1 MKHILLLL
9 ACLHTLL
16 AYGQKHDYIWM
27 FSHAWGE
34 SLASELDFNYNPPL
48 SIPVEREMF
57 LNNTNASLGDKDGN
71 LLAYTNG
78 IWIANKLG
86 QMMENG
92 DSLNP
97 GAWADANKEYGYP
110 VPQGAFFLPMPN
122 SPDRYYLFH
131 MFIDLT
137 NDSAPLTKFYYTVV
151 DFNYNMGLG
160 KVLEKNVLLMEGD
173 WLLNFNHATA
183 VRHGNGRDWW
193 VILPHHMKPVYYRFL
208 LTPEGVSGPWEQSGI
223 GFKVPTENFYEYNY
237 GQRIFTLDGSKFADY
252 DQNNYLQ
259 LFDFDRCT
267 GLLGNPVLID
277 HTITAN
283 GPSTVAQGVAFSPS
297 GRFLYISRFKDF
309 NEPDADIELVQYD
322 TEANDI
328 NASETILAS
337 CFSPVPYTCG
347 MSNMLLGPD
356 GKIYIADYDSMAFD
370 VVHHPDAVGNA
381 CDFEYGGYEFS
392 VSYPNTWLPYYPN
405 YRLYDVPDSPC
416 DTLGIDAPVT
426 SVDQIKDKG
435 SQIQVFPNP
444 ATDVLQLASL
454 SGKPISGK
462 FFLLNNIGQQVRSWH
477 LKAESPTHGM
487 PLDGLPNGIYFW
499 GLKAKDGQV
508 EETGKIIVKR

>member
-1 MKHILLLL
+1 MI
-9 ACLHTLL
+9 
-16 AYGQKHDYIWM
+16 
-27 FSHAWGE
+27 
-34 SLASELDFNYNPPL
+34 
-48 SIPVEREMF
+48 

-356 GKIYIADYDSMAFD
+356 GKIWR
-370 VVHHPDAVGNA
+370 V
-381 CDFEYGGYEFS
+381 
-392 VSYPNTWLPYYPN
+392 
-405 YRLYDVPDSPC
+405 
-416 DTLGIDAPVT
+416 
-426 SVDQIKDKG
+426 
-435 SQIQVFPNP
+435 
-444 ATDVLQLASL
+444 
-454 SGKPISGK
+454 
-462 FFLLNNIGQQVRSWH
+462 
-477 LKAESPTHGM
+477 
-487 PLDGLPNGIYFW
+487 
-499 GLKAKDGQV
+499 
-508 EETGKIIVKR
+508 

>member
-1 MKHILLLL
+1 M
-9 ACLHTLL
+9 
-16 AYGQKHDYIWM
+16 
-27 FSHAWGE
+27 GE
-34 SLASELDFNYNPPL
+34 PLASELDFNHDPPL
-48 SIPVEREMF
+48 SVPVEREMY
-57 LNNTNASLGDKDGN
+57 LGGGTNASLCDKDGN

-86 QMMENG
+86 ELMENG
-92 DSLNP
+92 DSINS
-97 GAWADANKEYGYP
+97 GAWANASAAAGVSYL

-122 SPDRYYLFH
+122 NPDRYCLFH

-137 NDSAPLTKFYYTVV
+137 PITASQTKLLYSVI
-151 DFNYNMGLG
+151 DFGYNGGLG
-160 KVLEKNVLLMEGD
+160 KVLEKNITLIEGD
-173 WLLNFNHATA
+173 EFLNFNQATA

-208 LTPEGVSGPWEQSGI
+208 LTPDGVSGPWEQSGI
-223 GFKVPTENFYEYNY
+223 GFKGPSENFFDYAY
-237 GQRIFTLDGSKFADY
+237 GQRIFTLDGAKFADY
-252 DQNNYLQ
+252 DQFNYIQ
-259 LFDFDRCT
+259 LFDFDRCS
-267 GLLGNPVLID
+267 GLLSNPVLID
-277 HTITAN
+277 HTLTAN

-328 NASETILAS
+328 TASETILAS

-426 SVDQIKDKG
+426 SIDQVKERGK
-435 SQIQVFPNP
+435 QIQVFPNP
-444 ATDVLQLASL
+444 ATDVLQLASF
-454 SGKPISGK
+454 SDKPISGI
-462 FFLLNNIGQQVRSWH
+462 FLLYNSIGQQTRQWN
-477 LKAESPTHGM
+477 LDAERPTHKFT
-487 PLDGLPNGIYFW
+487 LDDFSNGIYYW
-499 GLKAKDGQV
+499 ELRPRDGHAVQ
-508 EETGKIIVKR
+508 TGKVIINR